1 MQRREFI
8 KIAGIAGALIVGEQ
22 GAWYALAD
30 GTKEA
35 RPDARIGTPFS
46 AWSNWNA
53 DREPKPLNLVR
64 AAILAAS
71 PHNTQPWLFR
81 VGDSFVEVHL
91 NTSRSVQGL
100 DPYLREAYIG
110 LGCALENLMLAAAAN
125 GYAAKITMVE
135 GALST
140 DLQRHTLRRVAR
152 VDLTSASRQESELY
166 SAIPNRHTNRSP
178 YDPSRSLP
186 PAFAE
191 ELSSVC
197 SINEDVQV
205 ILIEEPKKREEL
217 IRISAASNLELY
229 SDPDVENGSE
239 AWIRWRSRDI
249 QKFEDGLTIDC
260 FGLSPFSTAM
270 AKMMP
275 VSMLKRAA
283 SPQHRSSMYA
293 QQMQSAN
300 LIGLIAVRDR
310 FDMRQSLLA
319 GRVWQRAHLLATARG
334 IGARPC
340 NEAIEMIDHE
350 RSLRKPANRQS
361 QLNNV
366 IGDPSWQPTFLFLM
380 GFPTQTG
387 HVSPRRPVEL
397 TQLS

>member
-22 GAWYALAD
+22 GVWYALAD
-30 GTKEA
+30 GTREA
-35 RPDARIGTPFS
+35 HPDGGRGTPFS

-81 VGDSFVEVHL
+81 VGDNFVELHL
-91 NTSRSVQGL
+91 DTSRSVQGL

-110 LGCALENLMLAAAAN
+110 LGCALENLMLAASAN
-125 GYAAKITMVE
+125 SYAAKLTLVE

-140 DLQRHTLRRVAR
+140 DLQRPTLRRVAR
-152 VDLTSASRQESELY
+152 IDLTPASRQESELY

-178 YDPSRSLP
+178 YDPTRSLP
-186 PAFAE
+186 PAFAR

-197 SINEDVQV
+197 SMNEDVQV
-205 ILIEEPKKREEL
+205 ILIEEQKKREEL
-217 IRISAASNLELY
+217 TRISAASNLELY
-229 SDPDVENGSE
+229 SDPTVENGSE

-249 QKFEDGLTIDC
+249 EKFEDGLTIDC

-270 AKMMP
+270 AKVMP

-300 LIGLIAVRDR
+300 LIGLIVVRDR
-310 FDMRQSLLA
+310 LDMRQSLLA

-350 RSLRKPANRQS
+350 RSLQKPASRQS
-361 QLNNV
+361 QLSNV

-380 GFPTQTG
+380 GYPTQPA
-387 HVSPRRPVEL
+387 HASPRRPVEL